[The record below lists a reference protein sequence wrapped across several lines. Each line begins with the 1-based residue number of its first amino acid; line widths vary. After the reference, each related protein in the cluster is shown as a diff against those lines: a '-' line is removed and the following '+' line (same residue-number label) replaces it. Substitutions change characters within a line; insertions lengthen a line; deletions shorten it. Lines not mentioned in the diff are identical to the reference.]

1 MKQSISLNAARA
13 FIEAHFDE
21 PVTLAQLAALSA
33 LSVSR
38 FATVF
43 RQQYGSS
50 PYRYLCGL
58 RIQRAQTLLLEGMPG
73 SVVATEVGFFDQSH
87 FGRHFKRCCGMTP
100 SMFIARADR
109 LLEQIGQFDPELR
122 ARIGRGLHRLG
133 LATGQHEPLGAALAH
148 GEHAPGAVA
157 EERPTAI
164 RLASSA
170 TFRPVSTP
178 LGSTIRPGLV
188 QNWPAPMVRLAA
200 QP

>member
-58 RIQRAQTLLLEGMPG
+58 RIQRAQTLLLEGVPG

-100 SMFIARADR
+100 SMFIARAAANAAR
-109 LLEQIGQFDPELR
+109 HGSASGSIGLS
-122 ARIGRGLHRLG
+122 
-133 LATGQHEPLGAALAH
+133 GA
-148 GEHAPGAVA
+148 
-157 EERPTAI
+157 PTAP
-164 RLASSA
+164 RSASAITS
-170 TFRPVSTP
+170 SC
-178 LGSTIRPGLV
+178 
-188 QNWPAPMVRLAA
+188 
-200 QP
+200 

>member
-58 RIQRAQTLLLEGMPG
+58 RIQRAQTLLLEGVPG

-100 SMFIARADR
+100 SMFIARAGANAAKNAVKHGGVV
-109 LLEQIGQFDPELR
+109 Q
-122 ARIGRGLHRLG
+122 
-133 LATGQHEPLGAALAH
+133 AT
-148 GEHAPGAVA
+148 APRSAS
-157 EERPTAI
+157 AI
-164 RLASSA
+164 TSSC
-170 TFRPVSTP
+170 
-178 LGSTIRPGLV
+178 
-188 QNWPAPMVRLAA
+188 
-200 QP
+200 

>member
-1 MKQSISLNAARA
+1 MKQSISLKAARA

-58 RIQRAQTLLLEGMPG
+58 RIQRAQTLLLEGVPG

-100 SMFIARADR
+100 SMFIERA
-109 LLEQIGQFDPELR
+109 G
-122 ARIGRGLHRLG
+122 AN
-133 LATGQHEPLGAALAH
+133 ATKNAVQSAVKQGGVVQAT
-148 GEHAPGAVA
+148 APRSAS
-157 EERPTAI
+157 AI
-164 RLASSA
+164 RSSC
-170 TFRPVSTP
+170 
-178 LGSTIRPGLV
+178 
-188 QNWPAPMVRLAA
+188 
-200 QP
+200 

>member
-1 MKQSISLNAARA
+1 MPWHRYVMKQSLSLNAARA
-13 FIEAHFDE
+13 FIEAHFNE

-58 RIQRAQTLLLEGMPG
+58 RIQRAQTLLLEGVPG

-100 SMFIARADR
+100 SMFIQRAAAN
-109 LLEQIGQFDPELR
+109 GGKHG
-122 ARIGRGLHRLG
+122 A
-133 LATGQHEPLGAALAH
+133 GAAQQAN
-148 GEHAPGAVA
+148 APRSAS
-157 EERPTAI
+157 AI
-164 RLASSA
+164 RSSC
-170 TFRPVSTP
+170 
-178 LGSTIRPGLV
+178 
-188 QNWPAPMVRLAA
+188 
-200 QP
+200 

>member
-58 RIQRAQTLLLEGMPG
+58 RIQRAQTLLLEGVPG

-100 SMFIARADR
+100 SMFIARA
-109 LLEQIGQFDPELR
+109 G
-122 ARIGRGLHRLG
+122 ANAAKHAVKSAVKHGG
-133 LATGQHEPLGAALAH
+133 ATQAT
-148 GEHAPGAVA
+148 APRSAS
-157 EERPTAI
+157 AI
-164 RLASSA
+164 TSSC
-170 TFRPVSTP
+170 
-178 LGSTIRPGLV
+178 
-188 QNWPAPMVRLAA
+188 
-200 QP
+200 